1 MGRAPCCEKVGIKKG
16 KWTREEDERLI
27 RYIQDYGEGSWR
39 SLPKVAGLS
48 RCGKSCRLRWI
59 NYLRNDLKRG
69 NISVEEDEMI
79 VKLHKVLGNRWS
91 VIASHLPGRTD
102 NEIKNHWKTRLSRK
116 LYNFIRNKNDETKIS
131 IDLATVVKPK
141 KQRVGR
147 VSRSVAKK
155 YNKHRVVE
163 DNKSDTSTKLV
174 DMQVDLQDVGFQ
186 DDDELEYLNSLEFQD
201 DLNELGSNPIG
212 FQDVNELVWNPF
224 QADELEPSTFLLQ
237 DDNELGLNTLTIQDN
252 ELIDM
257 EHYLDGDDLSKH
269 DVDQME
275 KLLVESDV
283 VKNNERNA
291 YDENFSLNSLTTMPF
306 CFEENDSDMELGFKG
321 FNICDTEDDMFVW
334 PWEGANP

>member
-1 MGRAPCCEKVGIKKG
+1 MGRAPCCEKVGLKKR
-16 KWTREEDERLI
+16 KE
-27 RYIQDYGEGSWR
+27 
-39 SLPKVAGLS
+39 LS

-59 NYLRNDLKRG
+59 NYLRDDLKRG

-91 VIASHLPGRTD
+91 IIASHLPGRTD
-102 NEIKNHWKTRLSRK
+102 NEIKNHWKTRLSRQ

-131 IDLATVVKPK
+131 IDIATVVKPK

-163 DNKSDTSTKLV
+163 DNKSATSTKLV
-174 DMQVDLQDVGFQ
+174 DRQVDQDVGLQ
-186 DDDELEYLNSLEFQD
+186 DADELECLSSLDFQD

-237 DDNELGLNTLTIQDN
+237 DDHELGLNTLTIQDD
-252 ELIDM
+252 ELIDT
-257 EHYLDGDDLSKH
+257 EHFLHGDDLSKH

-291 YDENFSLNSLTTMPF
+291 YDENFCLNSSTTMPF
-306 CFEENDSDMELGFKG
+306 CFDENDSDMELGFKG
-321 FNICDTEDDMFVW
+321 FNIRDTEDAHMFVW
-334 PWEGANP
+334 PWEGVNP